1 MTGKKSFVM
10 LLSVLLLSLG
20 IMIFIGGT
28 EPHTGYI
35 STSGSE
41 FDADLPSEET
51 PIETQPLTVNVSV
64 GAVEF
69 ARLLEW
75 NERFMEEHAGLK
87 VDVQHV
93 APPDE
98 YDWLSRQLKTG
109 QAADIVLAANEW
121 IGEWATNGLLL
132 NVDEFFKGD
141 EQARHFPQL
150 IRQMSWNG
158 YIWGV
163 PKEVD
168 PYILVWNESALREAG
183 WSYPPRTRENLL
195 ELEQVFR
202 EQGRVGLYVDVKDP
216 YALASY
222 WSVMQNESVPA
233 WDELLNQESFAET
246 QEGADEVEEKE
257 KEKRATWSLLN
268 EGRIA
273 MMIAPYSDYSRFRTE
288 HLHIMPVNG
297 LDSFSVEPQ
306 ASGWLKGKSF
316 AIPAGS
322 DKKSAALEWIRFMT
336 QEAVQLELMASGS
349 GLPANIDAYRS
360 DVFRNLPQREALLQ
374 AIEQGAAFPLHPD
387 LPLALRQHALDLDK
401 LMNGEW
407 TEEAELLFRRH
418 PVKPADVAANALN
431 SSSD

>member
-1 MTGKKSFVM
+1 
-10 LLSVLLLSLG
+10 
-20 IMIFIGGT
+20 MIFIGGT

-51 PIETQPLTVNVSV
+51 PIQTQPLTVNVSV

-69 ARLLEW
+69 ARSREW

-87 VDVQHV
+87 VDAQHV
-93 APPDE
+93 APPE
-98 YDWLSRQLKTG
+98 WKIIWASRQLKTG

-202 EQGRVGLYVDVKDP
+202 AKGRVGLYVDVKDP

-222 WSVMQNESVPA
+222 WSVMQMESSSRV
-233 WDELLNQESFAET
+233 
-246 QEGADEVEEKE
+246 
-257 KEKRATWSLLN
+257 
-268 EGRIA
+268 GRITQ
-273 MMIAPYSDYSRFRTE
+273 SR
-288 HLHIMPVNG
+288 V
-297 LDSFSVEPQ
+297 
-306 ASGWLKGKSF
+306 
-316 AIPAGS
+316 
-322 DKKSAALEWIRFMT
+322 IR
-336 QEAVQLELMASGS
+336 G
-349 GLPANIDAYRS
+349 
-360 DVFRNLPQREALLQ
+360 
-374 AIEQGAAFPLHPD
+374 
-387 LPLALRQHALDLDK
+387 
-401 LMNGEW
+401 
-407 TEEAELLFRRH
+407 
-418 PVKPADVAANALN
+418 NARGGR
-431 SSSD
+431 